1 METKPAQSQTTTF
14 TAEASYYFGLS
25 ELRMA
30 AHKAMLRLERNTRMR
45 RLPHVTWL
53 RAFDAAAR
61 HSSFTA
67 AADELHLTPAAVSQ
81 QVRLLE
87 KRLGAELFKRLP
99 KGVALTDVGQAYAQP
114 LRKSFLEMEQ
124 ATDGLFR
131 GQRKATLRV
140 RSSISFAALVLA
152 PRLKRFRERHPEIEI
167 DLFTTVW
174 SDRMTDAGIDLD
186 IRYGDGDWP
195 ERKIWP
201 LQVDDA
207 VVVCHPDHAASLGDD
222 LSIEGLAA
230 AGVVQVVG
238 SETDW
243 GRLSDKYGLNVPVPV
258 HWMKADSSLIAL
270 QILASG
276 HGSALISRSFARQY
290 LENGALIAPVPYE
303 IPMLQKFFLVQYDD
317 TKHTPEVEVFRD
329 WLTSEEF

>member
-1 METKPAQSQTTTF
+1 
-14 TAEASYYFGLS
+14 
-25 ELRMA
+25 
-30 AHKAMLRLERNTRMR
+30 MR

-61 HSSFTA
+61 NSSFAA

-81 QVRLLE
+81 QIRLLE
-87 KRLGAELFKRLP
+87 KQLGAELFKRLP

-114 LRKSFLEMEQ
+114 LRKSFLEMEK

-131 GQRKATLRV
+131 MQRKATLRV

-152 PRLKRFRERHPEIEI
+152 PRLNAFHERHPEIEI
-167 DLFTTVW
+167 ELFTTVW

-195 ERKIWP
+195 ERNMWP
-201 LQVDDA
+201 LEVDNA
-207 VVVCHPDHAASLGDD
+207 VVVCHPDHASSLGDD
-222 LSIEGLAA
+222 LSIEGLAVA
-230 AGVVQVVG
+230 SVVQVVG

-243 GRLSDKYGLNVPVPV
+243 GRLSDKYGLDLPVPV

-270 QILASG
+270 QILAAG
-276 HGSALISRSFARQY
+276 HGSAIISRSFASHY
-290 LENGALIAPVPYE
+290 LETGALIAPVPFE
-303 IPMLQKFFLVQYDD
+303 IPMPQKFFLVQYAD
-317 TKHTPEVEVFRD
+317 TPKSPEIEIFKD
-329 WLTSEEF
+329 WLISQQF

>member
-1 METKPAQSQTTTF
+1 
-14 TAEASYYFGLS
+14 
-25 ELRMA
+25 
-30 AHKAMLRLERNTRMR
+30 MR

-81 QVRLLE
+81 QIRLLE
-87 KRLGAELFKRLP
+87 KQLGAELFKRLP

-114 LRKSFLEMEQ
+114 LRKSFHEMQQ

-131 GQRKATLRV
+131 VQRKATLRV
-140 RSSISFAALVLA
+140 RSSISFAALILA
-152 PRLKRFRERHPEIEI
+152 PRLNAFRTLYPEIEI
-167 DLFTTVW
+167 ELFTSIW

-186 IRYGDGDWP
+186 IRYGDGGWP
-195 ERKIWP
+195 ERNILP
-201 LQVDDA
+201 LEVDDA
-207 VVVCHPDHAASLGDD
+207 VVLCHPDHASSLGED

-230 AGVVQVVG
+230 ADVVQVVG

-243 GRLSDKYGLNVPVPV
+243 GRLSDTHGLDLPVPV

-270 QILASG
+270 QIIAAG
-276 HGSALISRSFARQY
+276 HGSAIISRSFADQY
-290 LENGALIAPVPYE
+290 LKSGALISPVPYG
-303 IPMLQKFFLVQYDD
+303 IPMRQKFFLVQYDD
-317 TKHTPEVEVFRD
+317 AKHSPEIEIFKE
-329 WLTSEEF
+329 WFTTQTF